1 MEAIEK
7 NNASNTHQEKA
18 KKLRKLRRWQIAVS
32 LLGAAIVVWG
42 IVEVACLFLGYNR
55 TETSND
61 AQIEQ
66 YISPINL
73 RASGYIKKIYFTEH
87 QEVHKGDTLLV
98 LDDREYKIRVMEAE
112 AALKDALAGATVIGA
127 TLQTTQT
134 TASVYDASISEIEIR
149 LAKLEKDRQRYQNL
163 VQRNEAT
170 PIQLEQIETEY
181 EATRKKLEATKRQ
194 QKAALSGVNEV
205 SHRRESTEAAIQRAT
220 AALEMARLNL
230 SYTVVV
236 APCDGKLGRRAL
248 EEGQFITAG
257 QTITYILPDTQKWI
271 VANYKETQVENLHI
285 GQKVTI
291 TIAECQQP
299 GKHPALITLLALA
312 FQVHFALCSHDGFYI
327 VGLTQSFHPHI
338 IIHAQQ
344 DVFQIGTGKT
354 VFRNLPDAAVFH
366 IRAEDGGQHRT
377 DLGFARRVGRNRN
390 RMRRGWTTCR
400 KSEKSYQPLISA
412 V

>member
-163 VQRNEAT
+163 VQRNAAT

-220 AALEMARLNL
+220 AALEMARLN
-230 SYTVVV
+230 
-236 APCDGKLGRRAL
+236 RAL

-291 TIAECQQP
+291 TVDAISDKEFTGTITAISGATGSKYSLVPTDNSAGNFVKIQQRIPVRIDFTNLSKEDNEKLAAGMMVIVKAE
-299 GKHPALITLLALA
+299 L
-312 FQVHFALCSHDGFYI
+312 
-327 VGLTQSFHPHI
+327 
-338 IIHAQQ
+338 
-344 DVFQIGTGKT
+344 
-354 VFRNLPDAAVFH
+354 
-366 IRAEDGGQHRT
+366 
-377 DLGFARRVGRNRN
+377 
-390 RMRRGWTTCR
+390 
-400 KSEKSYQPLISA
+400 
-412 V
+412 

>member
-1 MEAIEK
+1 
-7 NNASNTHQEKA
+7 
-18 KKLRKLRRWQIAVS
+18 
-32 LLGAAIVVWG
+32 
-42 IVEVACLFLGYNR
+42 
-55 TETSND
+55 
-61 AQIEQ
+61 
-66 YISPINL
+66 
-73 RASGYIKKIYFTEH
+73 
-87 QEVHKGDTLLV
+87 
-98 LDDREYKIRVMEAE
+98 MEAE

-163 VQRNEAT
+163 VQRNAAT

-271 VANYKETQVENLHI
+271 VANYKETQVEKPAYRTRGYHHCRCYQRQRVHGNNHSHI
-285 GQKVTI
+285 RRYG
-291 TIAECQQP
+291 
-299 GKHPALITLLALA
+299 
-312 FQVHFALCSHDGFYI
+312 FQVLIGSYRQFSRKLRQNTTTHTRTHRLH
-327 VGLTQSFHPHI
+327 QSF
-338 IIHAQQ
+338 Q
-344 DVFQIGTGKT
+344 
-354 VFRNLPDAAVFH
+354 
-366 IRAEDGGQHRT
+366 
-377 DLGFARRVGRNRN
+377 RR
-390 RMRRGWTTCR
+390 
-400 KSEKSYQPLISA
+400 
-412 V
+412 